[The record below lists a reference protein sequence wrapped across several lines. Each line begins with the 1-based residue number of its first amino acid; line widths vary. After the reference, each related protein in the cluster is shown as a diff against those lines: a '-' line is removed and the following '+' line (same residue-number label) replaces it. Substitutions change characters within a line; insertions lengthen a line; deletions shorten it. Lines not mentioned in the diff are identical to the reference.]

1 MASVLAF
8 LQNALLS
15 PAQPSQLGQLLPLL
29 ALHQPFASASSNSP
43 EHTKFLRTL
52 DSLVV
57 GKDEAGRLV
66 GWTVAREILDQEAR
80 AGPGSESSVV
90 DKYGRSWVAT
100 LNGLAGVSRRPFFL
114 LCLLARLTSS
124 TFCLLQQR
132 KLAEVLLPAY
142 AGLLSTVYRT
152 SALHPQFA
160 RESILPQLQK
170 LVLALLSFFPPSA
183 PLSQVHLDMILPI
196 LPGLVGLHPASL
208 RPLQGQLSTLSI
220 RALTHV
226 DASPLVK
233 KSAVELYAAL
243 PDLVGKSASPQAFH
257 AAVLAALESA
267 HQGADALFE
276 GVFDEPARERD
287 GEGVKFVR
295 WEEERRE
302 KDAFKRKGTGK
313 ARVEA
318 GVRLVAGAL
327 RYVLSSC
334 MLLGARDVSVVGTLW
349 LIHALTVDLAD
360 KRPSELYPFPSVPS
374 LPLLSDCSE

>member
-29 ALHQPFASASSNSP
+29 ALHQPFASAGSNSP

-66 GWTVAREILDQEAR
+66 GWKVAREILDQEAR

-100 LNGLAGVSRRPFFL
+100 LNGLAGVSLRPSL
-114 LCLLARLTSS
+114 LNRLLAQLTSF
-124 TFCLLQQR
+124 TFCLLQQK

-183 PLSQVHLDMILPI
+183 PLSQVHLDTILPI

-220 RALTHV
+220 RALTHI

-276 GVFDEPARERD
+276 GIFDEPARERD

-327 RYVLSSC
+327 RCVSAASLSRTS
-334 MLLGARDVSVVGTLW
+334 LSIGTVSLMN
-349 LIHALTVDLAD
+349 ALTVDLAD
-360 KRPSELYPFPSVPS
+360 KRPSELSLFPSVPS